1 MTSRGNVAWH
11 GLHAG
16 EAVRLLGT
24 DLENGLTES
33 EATARLARF
42 GPNKVTRRRR
52 SPRMEALPASVPRAP
67 RLHPGGRRRNNSLA
81 RRVD

>member
-1 MTSRGNVAWH
+1 MTARGNVDWH

-24 DLENGLTES
+24 DVENGLSES

-42 GPNKVTRRRR
+42 GPNKNIV
-52 SPRMEALPASVPRAP
+52 EATTFPTGVLGKM
-67 RLHPGGRRRNNSLA
+67 LL
-81 RRVD
+81 

>member
-1 MTSRGNVAWH
+1 MTARGNVAWH

-33 EATARLARF
+33 EATARLA
-42 GPNKVTRRRR
+42 KVR
-52 SPRMEALPASVPRAP
+52 S
-67 RLHPGGRRRNNSLA
+67 
-81 RRVD
+81 

>member
-42 GPNKVTRRRR
+42 GPMGNPDAAVPLNGSASRFSSTRPSFTSCWR
-52 SPRMEALPASVPRAP
+52 PPE
-67 RLHPGGRRRNNSLA
+67 
-81 RRVD
+81 